1 MQYTGKISRIPIL
14 PFLAGV
20 MLLIPF
26 LLAAGCIG
34 QAPPGVQLNGT
45 GWTLTGYVH
54 DGTPVQVLNGTTVTL
69 AFVDDG
75 RITGSA
81 GCNHYFAS
89 YQVKGTGITIGQAG
103 STEMYCTTPGVME
116 QESTYLSLLGQA
128 TTVTVD
134 GDRLTLSDAKGT
146 PVLSFNK
153 ILPPVPAPLVGTNWT
168 LESFHS
174 GDSVSS
180 VIAGTTLTAVFSE
193 DGRVSGS
200 AGCNSY
206 FAHYTSTGT
215 SLSISGIGST
225 KMYCTTPG
233 VMQQESTYLS
243 SLGQVATFTIEGNRL
258 SVSDAKGIPLL
269 SFVKHVQVA

>member
-1 MQYTGKISRIPIL
+1 M
-14 PFLAGV
+14 
-20 MLLIPF
+20 
-26 LLAAGCIG
+26 
-34 QAPPGVQLNGT
+34 
-45 GWTLTGYVH
+45 H

-69 AFVDDG
+69 VFGDDG
-75 RITGSA
+75 RITGTA

-89 YQVKGTGITIGQAG
+89 YTVSGTGITIGQAG
-103 STEMYCTTPGVME
+103 STEMYCMTPGVME

-128 TTVTVD
+128 TAVTVND
-134 GDRLTLSDAKGT
+134 DRLTLSDAKGT
-146 PVLSFNK
+146 PVLLFNK
-153 ILPPVPAPLVGTNWT
+153 MLPPLPAPLVGTNWT

-174 GDSVSS
+174 GASVSS
-180 VIAGTTLTAVFSE
+180 VMAGTTVTALFNE
-193 DGRVSGS
+193 EGQVSGS

-243 SLGQVATFTIEGNRL
+243 LLGQVATFTIEGNHM
-258 SVSDAKGIPLL
+258 SVSDAKGKTLL
-269 SFVKHVQVA
+269 SFVRYVQVA

>member
-1 MQYTGKISRIPIL
+1 MHIL
-14 PFLAGV
+14 PSLAGA
-20 MLLIPF
+20 MLITSLI
-26 LLAAGCIG
+26 LAAGCTG
-34 QAPPGVQLNGT
+34 QVPPGAQLNGT
-45 GWTLTGYVH
+45 GWSLTGYVH
-54 DGTPVQVLNGTTVTL
+54 DGTPAQVLNGTTVTL
-69 AFVDDG
+69 VFDDAR
-75 RITGSA
+75 RISGSA

-89 YQVKGTGITIGQAG
+89 YEVKGTGITIGQAG
-103 STEMYCTTPGVME
+103 STEMYCMTTGVME

-128 TTVTVD
+128 KTVTVD

-168 LESFHS
+168 LASFHS

-180 VIAGTTLTAVFSE
+180 VIAGTTLTAIFSE

-206 FAHYTSTGT
+206 FAHYNSMGT
-215 SLSISGIGST
+215 SLSINGIGST
-225 KMYCTTPG
+225 KMYCGASG

-243 SLGQVATFTIEGNRL
+243 RLGQAATFTIEGNQL
-258 SVSDAKGIPLL
+258 SISDAKGITLL
-269 SFVKHVQVA
+269 SFVG

>member
-1 MQYTGKISRIPIL
+1 MRHTGKISRIRIL
-14 PFLAGV
+14 PSLAGA
-20 MLLIPF
+20 LFLIS
-26 LLAAGCIG
+26 LILAAGCIG
-34 QAPPGVQLNGT
+34 QAPSGVQLNGT

-54 DGTPVQVLNGTTVTL
+54 DGTPVQVLNRTTVTL
-69 AFVDDG
+69 AFGNDG

-89 YQVKGTGITIGQAG
+89 YEVRGTGITIGQAG
-103 STEMYCTTPGVME
+103 STEMYCLAPGVME

-128 TTVTVD
+128 KTVTVD
-134 GDRLTLSDAKGT
+134 GDHLTLSDAKGT

-153 ILPPVPAPLVGTNWT
+153 IIPPVPAPLVGTNWT
-168 LESFHS
+168 LDSFHS
-174 GDSVSS
+174 GSSVSS
-180 VIAGTTLTAVFSE
+180 VIAGTSLTAVFGE

-206 FAHYTSTGT
+206 FAKYTSTGT

-225 KMYCTTPG
+225 KMYCGASG

-243 SLGQVATFTIEGNRL
+243 LLGQVSSFTIEGNRL
-258 SVSDAKGIPLL
+258 SVSDAKGMPLL
-269 SFVKHVQVA
+269 SFVRQVQVS

>member
-1 MQYTGKISRIPIL
+1 
-14 PFLAGV
+14 
-20 MLLIPF
+20 MLLIS
-26 LLAAGCIG
+26 LILAAGCTG

-69 AFVDDG
+69 AFGDG
-75 RITGSA
+75 ERITGSA

-89 YQVKGTGITIGQAG
+89 YEVKGTGITIGQAG

-128 TTVTVD
+128 KTVTSMV
-134 GDRLTLSDAKGT
+134 TVW

-206 FAHYTSTGT
+206 FAHYNSTGT

-225 KMYCTTPG
+225 KMYCGAPG
-233 VMQQESTYLS
+233 VMEQESTYLS
-243 SLGQVATFTIEGNRL
+243 RLGQVTSFTIEGNHM

-269 SFVKHVQVA
+269 SFVKHVQDS

>member
-1 MQYTGKISRIPIL
+1 
-14 PFLAGV
+14 
-20 MLLIPF
+20 MLLIS
-26 LLAAGCIG
+26 LILAAGCTG

-69 AFVDDG
+69 AFGDGG

-89 YQVKGTGITIGQAG
+89 YEVKGTGITIGQAG

-174 GDSVSS
+174 ADSVSS

-215 SLSISGIGST
+215 SLAISGIGST
-225 KMYCTTPG
+225 KMYCGAPG
-233 VMQQESTYLS
+233 VMEQESTYLS
-243 SLGQVATFTIEGNRL
+243 RLGQVTSFTIEGNHL

-269 SFVKHVQVA
+269 SFVKHVQDS

>member
-1 MQYTGKISRIPIL
+1 
-14 PFLAGV
+14 
-20 MLLIPF
+20 
-26 LLAAGCIG
+26 
-34 QAPPGVQLNGT
+34 
-45 GWTLTGYVH
+45 VH

-69 AFVDDG
+69 AFGDG
-75 RITGSA
+75 ERITGSA

-89 YQVKGTGITIGQAG
+89 YEVKGTGITIGQAG

-116 QESTYLSLLGQA
+116 QESTYLSLLSQA
-128 TTVTVD
+128 KTVTVD

-168 LESFHS
+168 LASFHS

-206 FAHYTSTGT
+206 FAHYNSTGI
-215 SLSISGIGST
+215 SLAISGIGST

-243 SLGQVATFTIEGNRL
+243 LLGQVATFTIEGNHL
-258 SVSDAKGIPLL
+258 GVSDAKGVPLL
-269 SFVKHVQVA
+269 SFVG

>member
-1 MQYTGKISRIPIL
+1 MQHTGKITRICTL
-14 PFLAGV
+14 PFLAGA
-20 MLLIPF
+20 MLIISF
-26 LLAAGCIG
+26 ILAAGCTG
-34 QAPPGVQLNGT
+34 QAPPQVHLNGT
-45 GWTLTGYVH
+45 GWTLTDYVR

-69 AFVDDG
+69 AFGDDG

-89 YQVKGTGITIGQAG
+89 YEVRGTGITIGQAG

-128 TTVTVD
+128 KTVTVD

-146 PVLSFNK
+146 PVLSFK
-153 ILPPVPAPLVGTNWT
+153 KTLPPVPEPFVGTNWT
-168 LESFHS
+168 LESFHT

-180 VIAGTTLTAVFSE
+180 VIAGTTLTAVFSDDE
-193 DGRVSGS
+193 LVSGS

-206 FAHYTSTGT
+206 FAQYNSTGT

-225 KMYCTTPG
+225 KMYCGVPG

-243 SLGQVATFTIEGNRL
+243 LLGQVMSFTIEGNQL
-258 SVSDAKGIPLL
+258 SVSDAKGITLL
-269 SFVKHVQVA
+269 SFARHVQVS